1 MRGLYIGRFQP
12 YHLGHQAVLQKISEE
27 VDEIVIVIGSAQESH
42 TPENPF
48 TAGERID
55 MIYKALGR
63 LRDRC
68 YVIPLQD
75 VKRNAIWVDHVRSM
89 VPRFDVVYSNN
100 PLVVQLFS
108 EAMVKV
114 RKPPMYQREIYSGTA
129 IRGMM
134 LSSGD
139 WRSLLPEAVAFVI
152 DEIGGVERLLSIS
165 CSDSSLDEGNSAKKR
180 SNGFGEEWLP
190 RRGDCRR

>member
-55 MIYKALGR
+55 MIYAALGE
-63 LRDRC
+63 LRGRC

-75 VKRNAIWVDHVRSM
+75 VKRNAIWVDHLRSM
-89 VPRFDVVYSNN
+89 VPRFDAVYSNN
-100 PLVVQLFS
+100 PLVVRLFG
-108 EAMVKV
+108 EAGVRV

-129 IRGMM
+129 IRKLM
-134 LSSGD
+134 LSGGE
-139 WRSLLPEAVAFVI
+139 WKCLLPGGVSRIV
-152 DEIGGVERLLSIS
+152 DEIGGVERLISIS
-165 CSDSSLDEGNSAKKR
+165 CSDLSLDEGI
-180 SNGFGEEWLP
+180 SN
-190 RRGDCRR
+190 

>member
-55 MIYKALGR
+55 MIYAALED
-63 LRDRC
+63 LRSRC

-75 VKRNAIWVDHVRSM
+75 VKRNAIWVGHVRSM

-108 EAMVKV
+108 EAGMKI

-129 IRGMM
+129 IRRLM

-139 WRSLLPEAVAFVI
+139 WRSLLPEAVTSLV
-152 DEIGGVERLLSIS
+152 EGIGGVERLVSIS
-165 CSDSSLDEGNSAKKR
+165 CSDCFLDETGGR
-180 SNGFGEEWLP
+180 Q
-190 RRGDCRR
+190 

>member
-42 TPENPF
+42 TQENPF

-55 MIYKALGR
+55 MIYAALGR
-63 LRDRC
+63 LREKC

-89 VPRFDVVYSNN
+89 VPRFDAVYSNN
-100 PLVVQLFS
+100 PLVVQLFG
-108 EAMVKV
+108 EAGIEV

-129 IRGMM
+129 IRSLM
-134 LSSGD
+134 LSGGD
-139 WRSLLPEAVAFVI
+139 WRSLLPEAVAFVV
-152 DEIGGVERLLSIS
+152 DEIGGVERLRNIS
-165 CSDSSLDEGNSAKKR
+165 CSDSFLDK
-180 SNGFGEEWLP
+180 
-190 RRGDCRR
+190 GDAV